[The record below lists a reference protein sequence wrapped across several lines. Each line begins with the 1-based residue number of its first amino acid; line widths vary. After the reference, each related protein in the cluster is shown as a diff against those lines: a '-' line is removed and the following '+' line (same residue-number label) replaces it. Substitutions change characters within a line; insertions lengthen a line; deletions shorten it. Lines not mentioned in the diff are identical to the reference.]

1 MRIAK
6 FTNDQKERIKQWNEQ
21 NPHHIF
27 SLKYCHINVPA
38 LNETVFKEQP
48 IPAPTPYQLAQAR
61 RDQMAGFRR
70 SQSKR
75 SDEDFSISVPFK
87 PIIDAMGEEIKK
99 QLRAVL
105 PGIIKPLLKD
115 LVSCSTAAADC
126 LQERVFSH
134 PPLYDLI
141 QVKQQPAVTT
151 PMHRGAAAAAED
163 MVGFKAA
170 GVFPQQA
177 VCDKYVLLVAGATE
191 QGAWWAGGAVLLTR
205 ARGCESL
212 CFQAYISSL
221 LSSTYA
227 PLQQD
232 SDYQSHD
239 SSEATPPAGGKR
251 RVSLARISTL
261 HVCSLQVCFMSLLL
275 SQASEVLDKPPPG
288 KRSRGQV
295 SVVG

>member
-61 RDQMAGFRR
+61 RDQMAGVRR

-75 SDEDFSISVPFK
+75 GDEDFSISVPFK
-87 PIIDAMGEEIKK
+87 PIIDAMGEEIQK

-115 LVSCSTAAADC
+115 LVSCSTAADG

-141 QVKQQPAVTT
+141 QVKQPAVTT
-151 PMHRGAAAAAED
+151 PMHRGAAAA
-163 MVGFKAA
+163 GGRLAA
-170 GVFPQQA
+170 GALQHQPDDLPARAGMGSNFLSLEPSFFSPIPCTDLCVHPKMARLRLFFYRLVPWRDSNPRQSCSQLGPL
-177 VCDKYVLLVAGATE
+177 KY
-191 QGAWWAGGAVLLTR
+191 
-205 ARGCESL
+205 
-212 CFQAYISSL
+212 
-221 LSSTYA
+221 
-227 PLQQD
+227 
-232 SDYQSHD
+232 
-239 SSEATPPAGGKR
+239 
-251 RVSLARISTL
+251 
-261 HVCSLQVCFMSLLL
+261 
-275 SQASEVLDKPPPG
+275 
-288 KRSRGQV
+288 
-295 SVVG
+295 